1 MNPEQIIENL
11 MKELD
16 VAIKAMSKAKT
27 VDEKVA
33 HSQIVKNLS
42 ESLGVFLNLVND
54 IMEDDEFDE
63 NDLAGNH

>member
-1 MNPEQIIENL
+1 VNPEKLMEDL

-27 VDEKVA
+27 VEEKVV

-42 ESLGVFLNLVND
+42 ESLDVFLKFAST
-54 IMEDDEFDE
+54 MMDDDLDDFD
-63 NDLAGNH
+63 AH

>member
-63 NDLAGNH
+63 NDLALDI